1 MKSNIIDKYM
11 NEGLAKGDADHI
23 IYQFTNAIDD
33 IEQIFGDIEITMDD
47 YVDKY
52 GENADLKKV
61 FYKNSDA
68 VTKALNNFEKKVI
81 VPFKKIYK

>member
-33 IEQIFGDIEITMDD
+33 IEQIFKI
-47 YVDKY
+47 
-52 GENADLKKV
+52 
-61 FYKNSDA
+61 
-68 VTKALNNFEKKVI
+68 
-81 VPFKKIYK
+81 PF